1 MRMGRHAALC
11 SAAQQ
16 KYFWRC
22 GFAASFTWPKTVASQ
37 DLLFEAIS
45 ADDIVKNEFVS
56 SHLNSL
62 HLVERPLTFIK
73 APPSLR
79 GVIDV
84 KVFNK
89 NSLSY
94 YQMWSETKSVHWTQ
108 LFFVRSDILNQ
119 YSYGTQKLNICHFIS
134 WTSFSPWLIRRSV
147 FLQRETIRLRARL
160 TCRLREPS
168 RSRLVAETQNSIW
181 ARRSHQIS
189 VCLSLPQSRWLFGC
203 SPTPRSLSNTQFHNM
218 YKALNA
224 LTL

>member
-1 MRMGRHAALC
+1 MWMGRHATLC

-73 APPSLR
+73 APSSFR
-79 GVIDV
+79 GVIDM

-108 LFFVRSDILNQ
+108 LFLFVLTFSINTVTEHKNPT
-119 YSYGTQKLNICHFIS
+119 SA
-134 WTSFSPWLIRRSV
+134 TSFLELHSALGSFGGLFFCRERRFGSEHVWHVVSV
-147 FLQRETIRLRARL
+147 
-160 TCRLREPS
+160 
-168 RSRLVAETQNSIW
+168 
-181 ARRSHQIS
+181 SH
-189 VCLSLPQSRWLFGC
+189 
-203 SPTPRSLSNTQFHNM
+203 H
-218 YKALNA
+218 AA
-224 LTL
+224 D